1 MYKQNHT
8 TLGGLTVE
16 NLRKKRETQR
26 KCLELHD
33 LIESVFH
40 EMRTAP
46 TWSDQLLHRVEG
58 ELLQAVALIR
68 SEHSEE
74 ETDPALP
81 SEQAR
86 L

>member
-1 MYKQNHT
+1 MES
-8 TLGGLTVE
+8 LI
-16 NLRKKRETQR
+16 KKRETKQ
-26 KCLELHD
+26 KGLKLHD

-68 SEHSEE
+68 SEHSVE